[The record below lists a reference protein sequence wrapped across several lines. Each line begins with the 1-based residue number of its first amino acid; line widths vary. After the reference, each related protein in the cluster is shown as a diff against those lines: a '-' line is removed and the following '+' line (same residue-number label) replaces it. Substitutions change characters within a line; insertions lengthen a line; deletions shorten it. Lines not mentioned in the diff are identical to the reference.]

1 MNLLTIR
8 TRMLSIKP
16 EAQCAIYFI
25 DDEKVTLEWIWWEG
39 AFHMHNQHSITIDV
53 RSVKTECRAFER
65 EMHKAKRVIKHG
77 RGAQQ

>member
-16 EAQCAIYFI
+16 EAQCAVYFI
-25 DDEKVTLEWIWWEG
+25 DDEKVTLEWIWGEG
-39 AFHMHNQHSITIDV
+39 ARGLCNHSITIDV